1 LPCWQRSMNYLLIW
15 RDWVKSCGLGSFM
28 NRLNSWQWSSVIDSV
43 QLWQWL
49 QAFLAMWRPT
59 CTRRQCTVV
68 IMIAGISGYVASN
81 MYKKTVHSCDNDC
94 RHFWLRG
101 LQHVQ
106 EDSVQ
111 LWQWLQAFQATWRP
125 TCTRRQCTV
134 VTMIAG
140 ISGYVASNMYKKT
153 VYTCDNDCRHFWLR
167 GV

>member
-1 LPCWQRSMNYLLIW
+1 MNYLLIW
-15 RDWVKSCGLGSFM
+15 RDWVKSCGLGSLM